1 MNNLRLIS
9 VFIAV
14 SFLLSMTGTQHI
26 NSEKVTS
33 SIEWTNTEHDFGKI
47 KQGIPVTA
55 TFEFKNTSMVPLI
68 ISSVEPQCGC
78 TVAKYPKEP
87 VKYGKTGNILISF
100 DAKNQ
105 GYFQKSV
112 TVVTNTEEA
121 TTTLVI
127 KGEVVLQLK

>member
-1 MNNLRLIS
+1 MNKLKLIS
-9 VFIAV
+9 VFAAI
-14 SFLLSMTGTQHI
+14 SFLSMTGIHHS
-26 NSEKVTS
+26 NSNKVTS

-78 TVAKYPKEP
+78 TVAEYPKEP
-87 VKYGKTGNILISF
+87 VKYGKKGNILISF